1 MKHKHVPIWIQSK
14 WRKYSPFYQK
24 VWTACASIPRG
35 ETRTYGWIAKQI
47 GKPNAARAVGH
58 ALGANPFAPTIPCH
72 RVLRSDGQMGGYSG
86 NGGIKTKIRL
96 LKKEGA
102 LTVPKNK

>member
-1 MKHKHVPIWIQSK
+1 MNPTSKVPTWIQKK
-14 WRKYSPFYQK
+14 WQTYPEFYRK
-24 VWTACASIPRG
+24 VWTACAAIPRG
-35 ETRTYGWIAKQI
+35 ETRTYGWIAKEI
-47 GKPNAARAVGH
+47 GKPNAARAVGR

-86 NGGIKTKIRL
+86 NGGIQTKIRL

-102 LTVPKNK
+102 LAAH